1 MQRVMDFLNKKRIII
16 KIGSN
21 SLVHPATGRLDYIKI
36 ERLAME
42 LSDLRN
48 RGMDVC
54 LVSSGAIAVGR
65 QIMGIDHRPDTIQQ
79 KQALASVGQARLMSI
94 YEQYFSEYSQTSGQV
109 LMTKNTVLDNVSRMN
124 ATRTFE
130 ELFSLGII
138 PVVNANDTVSTYEI
152 EFGDNDTLSAIV
164 CALTGADLLI
174 LLSDIDGLYT
184 ADPHNNPDAKLI
196 PFVNDLDDHIASMAT
211 SDTGSDLGSGGMHTK
226 INAAKIATASGAD
239 MVIANGA
246 DVRILHEIIEGEFKG
261 TVFKA
266 HRDEAF
272 YLPDMVENDGS

>member
-1 MQRVMDFLNKKRIII
+1 MDFTDKKRIVI

-65 QIMGIDHRPDTIQQ
+65 QILGINHRPDSIQQ

-138 PVVNANDTVSTYEI
+138 PVVNANDTVSTFEI

-164 CALTGADLLI
+164 CALTGADMLI

-184 ADPHNNPDAKLI
+184 ADPHTDPDAKLI
-196 PFVNDLDDHIASMAT
+196 PLVEDLNDHIAQYAT
-211 SDTGSDLGSGGMHTK
+211 SDTGSDLGSGGMQTK
-226 INAAKIATASGAD
+226 INAARIATSSGAD

-246 DVRILHEIIEGEFKG
+246 DVRVIHQIFEGDFTG
-261 TVFKA
+261 TLFTA
-266 HRDEAF
+266 HKVEGF
-272 YLPDMVENDGS
+272 YLPDMVETD

>member
-1 MQRVMDFLNKKRIII
+1 MDFSKKKRIVI

-36 ERLAME
+36 QRLAME

-65 QIMGIDHRPDTIQQ
+65 QMMGVDHRPDSIPQ

-94 YEQYFSEYSQTSGQV
+94 YNQYFSEYSQMTGQV

-124 ATRTFE
+124 ATRTFA
-130 ELFSLGII
+130 ELFEMGVI
-138 PVVNANDTVSTYEI
+138 PIVNANDTVSTYEI

-164 CALTGADLLI
+164 CALVGADLLI
-174 LLSDIDGLYT
+174 LLSDINGLYT
-184 ADPHNNPDAKLI
+184 SDPHTDPDAKLI
-196 PFVNDLDDHIASMAT
+196 PVVEKVDERILSVASAH
-211 SDTGSDLGSGGMHTK
+211 TGSDLGTGGMETK
-226 INAAKIATASGAD
+226 LAAARIATSGGAD
-239 MVIANGA
+239 MIIGNGA
-246 DVRILHEIIEGEFKG
+246 DVGILHQIFDGEFVG
-261 TVFKA
+261 TVFRA
-266 HRDEAF
+266 NPREDF
-272 YLPDMVENDGS
+272 YLPDEI

>member
-1 MQRVMDFLNKKRIII
+1 MDFTDKKRIII

-65 QIMGIDHRPDTIQQ
+65 QILGINHRPDSIQQ

-138 PVVNANDTVSTYEI
+138 PVVNANDTVSTFEI

-164 CALTGADLLI
+164 CALTGADMLI

-184 ADPHNNPDAKLI
+184 ADPHTDPDAKLI
-196 PFVNDLDDHIASMAT
+196 PLVEDLNDHIAQYAT
-211 SDTGSDLGSGGMHTK
+211 SDTGSDLGSGGMQTK
-226 INAAKIATASGAD
+226 INAARIATSSGAD

-246 DVRILHEIIEGEFKG
+246 DVRVIHQIFEGDFTG
-261 TVFKA
+261 TLFTA
-266 HRDEAF
+266 HKVEGF
-272 YLPDMVENDGS
+272 YLPDMVETD

>member
-1 MQRVMDFLNKKRIII
+1 MDFTDKKRIII

-65 QIMGIDHRPDTIQQ
+65 QILGINHRPDSIQQ

-94 YEQYFSEYSQTSGQV
+94 YEQYFSEYSQMSGQV

-138 PVVNANDTVSTYEI
+138 PVVNANDTVSTFEI

-164 CALTGADLLI
+164 CALTGADMLI

-184 ADPHNNPDAKLI
+184 ADPHTDPDAKLI
-196 PFVNDLDDHIASMAT
+196 PLVEDLNDHIAQYAT
-211 SDTGSDLGSGGMHTK
+211 SDTGSDLGSGGMQTK
-226 INAAKIATASGAD
+226 INAARIATSSGAD

-246 DVRILHEIIEGEFKG
+246 DVRVIHQIFEGGFTG
-261 TVFKA
+261 TVFTA
-266 HRDEAF
+266 HKVEGF
-272 YLPDMVENDGS
+272 YLPDMVETD

>member
-1 MQRVMDFLNKKRIII
+1 MQFAMDFSKKKRIII

-21 SLVHPATGRLDYIKI
+21 SLVHPTTGRLDYIKI

-42 LSDLRN
+42 LSDIRN

-130 ELFSLGII
+130 ELFALGII

-164 CALTGADLLI
+164 CAMTGADLLI

-184 ADPHNNPDAKLI
+184 ADPNKNPDAKLI
-196 PFVNDLDDHIASMAT
+196 PLVEDLNDHIASVAT
-211 SDTGSDLGSGGMHTK
+211 SDTGSDLGSGGMETK
-226 INAAKIATASGAD
+226 INAARIATASGAD
-239 MVIANGA
+239 MIIANGA
-246 DVRILHEIIEGEFKG
+246 DVRILHEIIEGDFKG
-261 TVFKA
+261 TVFTA

-272 YLPDMVENDGS
+272 YLPDMVENDRS